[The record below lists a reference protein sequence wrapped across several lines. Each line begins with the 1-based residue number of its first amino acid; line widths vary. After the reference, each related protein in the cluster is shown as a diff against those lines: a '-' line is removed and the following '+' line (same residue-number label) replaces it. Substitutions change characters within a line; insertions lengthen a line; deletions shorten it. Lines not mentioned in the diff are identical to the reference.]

1 MQNVLQSTH
10 SSISINYS
18 HMLASFLPSSIPFVS
33 KQAISKA
40 RQGISHE
47 AFMELFRL
55 SVSRFYQSCHNRSAW
70 NGFQVY
76 TVDGSSIQI
85 PESDENSLVFGG
97 NPNKT
102 GKLSPLASIS
112 VLYDILNDILVDVSL
127 HPYRYNERK
136 AAKEHMKFLQDLS
149 NVTILFDRGYPSEEM
164 FRFLHT
170 RGIQF
175 LMRVP
180 KTFKKA
186 VFHK

>member
-18 HMLASFLPSSIPFVS
+18 HMLDSFLPSSIPFVS

-85 PESDENSLVFGG
+85 PESDENSPVFGG

-136 AAKEHMKFLQDLS
+136 AS
-149 NVTILFDRGYPSEEM
+149 
-164 FRFLHT
+164 
-170 RGIQF
+170 
-175 LMRVP
+175 
-180 KTFKKA
+180 
-186 VFHK
+186 